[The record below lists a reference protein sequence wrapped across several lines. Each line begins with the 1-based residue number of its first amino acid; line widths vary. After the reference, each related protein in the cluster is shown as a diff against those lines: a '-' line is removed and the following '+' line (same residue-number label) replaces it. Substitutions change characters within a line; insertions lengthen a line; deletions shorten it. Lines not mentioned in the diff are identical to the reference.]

1 MSAPHYRAFARQAG
15 GSASGDA
22 PAASLFATVC
32 RIGGDDGW
40 YYADS
45 LWFVR
50 RAIDW
55 LVGGP
60 SFRRARRDP
69 LELRVGD
76 TIDSWRV
83 MAIEPGQRLTLAME
97 MKGPGTGVLEFL
109 IEPAAAA
116 SASVSATAYWQPR
129 GLAGQLYWYSL
140 VPAHLFLFRGL
151 TRAIVR
157 RAGGTP
163 R

>member
-1 MSAPHYRAFARQAG
+1 VSAAHYLAFARHAG
-15 GSASGDA
+15 GEALGDA
-22 PAASLFATVC
+22 PAASVFATVC
-32 RIGGDDGW
+32 RIGGADGW

-55 LVGGP
+55 LAGGP
-60 SFRRARRDP
+60 SFRRSRRDAA
-69 LELRVGD
+69 ELRVGD
-76 TIDSWRV
+76 VVDSWRV
-83 MAIEPGQRLTLAME
+83 MAVEPDRRLTLAME
-97 MKGPGTGVLEFL
+97 MKGPGQGVLEFL
-109 IEPAAAA
+109 VTEEPGGG
-116 SASVSATAYWQPR
+116 ASVMATAYWQPR
-129 GLAGQLYWYSL
+129 GFAGQLYWYAL

-151 TRAIVR
+151 TRSIIR

>member
-1 MSAPHYRAFARQAG
+1 VSAADYRAYARHAG
-15 GSASGDA
+15 GTASGDV

-32 RIGGDDGW
+32 RIGGDGGW

-55 LVGGP
+55 LAGGP
-60 SFRRARRDP
+60 SFRRTRRDP
-69 LELRVGD
+69 EQLRAGD
-76 TIDSWRV
+76 VIDSWRV
-83 MAIEPGQRLTLAME
+83 MAVEPERRLTLAME
-97 MKGPGTGVLEFL
+97 MKGPGKGVLEFL
-109 IEPAAAA
+109 VEPAAGGG
-116 SASVSATAYWQPR
+116 ASVSATAYWQPA
-129 GLAGQLYWYSL
+129 GFAGQLYWYAL

-151 TRAIVR
+151 TRSIVR